1 MDDVLARRLAYAF
14 SALLLLVVIVSSVA
28 TRENRRTQAVAPP
41 LGGPAPAPAPQA
53 TGQMPPDRV
62 VRARVGDVVSVAVR
76 TPQPDTATIT
86 AVGAS
91 AITSPDLP
99 GTLEFV
105 ATDPGRYPVL
115 LEDSGGTAGTVVIS
129 SNR

>member
-1 MDDVLARRLAYAF
+1 VAYAF
-14 SALLLLVVIVSSVA
+14 SAVLLLVVIAASVA

-41 LGGPAPAPAPQA
+41 LGGPAPAPAPAPEA

-99 GTLEFV
+99 GTLQFV

>member
-1 MDDVLARRLAYAF
+1 VAYAF
-14 SALLLLVVIVSSVA
+14 SAVLLLVVIASSVA

-41 LGGPAPAPAPQA
+41 LGGPAPAPAPSPQA

-99 GTLEFV
+99 GTLQFV